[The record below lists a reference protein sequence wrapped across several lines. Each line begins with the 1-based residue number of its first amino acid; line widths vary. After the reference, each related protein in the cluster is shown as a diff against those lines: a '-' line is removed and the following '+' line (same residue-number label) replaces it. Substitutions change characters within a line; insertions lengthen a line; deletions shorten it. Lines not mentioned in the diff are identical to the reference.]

1 MYIDSEEKRVI
12 KININNQIFL
22 KAMTEAPAVG
32 TACNPVLKVLDAHF
46 GEGYER
52 YFASDAFCIYW
63 RKDTRV
69 EDIEAVF
76 IAHLDEVGG
85 NVLSEQAKD
94 SGAFLTSV
102 WGNLPTIYK
111 GELQAFDYLAET
123 GEEAFPVTGTVEL
136 VEEEPR
142 LILRGEG
149 IRPFRTV
156 FTFREETTFKGDVIE
171 GKALD
176 PRVTTAAVAKAVTL
190 LNSSINSGTHSSKH
204 SGKVAAVFVMAEERC
219 MDVAKKAVTYLQR
232 HAPNLKLVVNADVPG
247 IQNLTEGQLEMPAIR
262 IFEGRNFIDP
272 MFGIRMSEKLEA
284 KGVEFHLTASR
295 SGSQTLLFTP
305 LAPTISVAL
314 PSEGVH
320 LPRVKMSLLG
330 YERCIKL
337 LTSIGEEALS
347 D

>member
-1 MYIDSEEKRVI
+1 MT
-12 KININNQIFL
+12 KINKKNRIFL
-22 KAMTEAPAVG
+22 KAITEAPSVG
-32 TACNPVLKVLDAHF
+32 TACNPMLKVLDAHF
-46 GEGYER
+46 GEDYER
-52 YFASDAFCIYW
+52 YFASDAFCIYR
-63 RKDTRV
+63 RKDTWI

-85 NVLSEQAKD
+85 NVLSEQTKG

-102 WGNLPTIYK
+102 WGNLPTIYE

-142 LILRGEG
+142 LILRGKG

-156 FTFREETTFKGDVIE
+156 FTFRETTTFQGDIIE

-176 PRVTTAAVAKAVTL
+176 PRVTTAAVAEAVTL
-190 LNSSINSGTHSSKH
+190 LNSSINPNPH

-232 HAPNLKLVVNADVPG
+232 HAPSLKLVVNADVPG

-272 MFGIRMSEKLEA
+272 MFGIRMAEKLKA
-284 KGVEFHLTASR
+284 KRVKFHLTASR

-330 YERCIKL
+330 YKRCIKL
-337 LTSIGEEALS
+337 LVAIGEEVLS